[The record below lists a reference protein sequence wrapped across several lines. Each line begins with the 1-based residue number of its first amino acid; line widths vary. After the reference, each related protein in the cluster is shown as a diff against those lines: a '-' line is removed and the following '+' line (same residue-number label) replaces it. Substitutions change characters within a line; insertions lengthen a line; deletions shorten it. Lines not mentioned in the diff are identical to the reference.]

1 MKAQLIDKFLEGTD
15 ETDPIKLIGYCDIVI
30 QGMTSGTVTL
40 QYKLKKTDILIAP
53 TWENHPTGEFTENV
67 SKTIFISDFGNEYKL
82 VSSGTNA
89 ETYVRLSYFANN
101 VA

>member
-1 MKAQLIDKFLEGTD
+1 MKAQLIDKFLVGTD
-15 ETDPIKLIGYCDIVI
+15 ETEPIKLIGYCDIII
-30 QGMTSGTVTL
+30 QGMSSGTVTL
-40 QYKLKKTDILIAP
+40 Q
-53 TWENHPTGEFTENV
+53 
-67 SKTIFISDFGNEYKL
+67 YKL